1 MARVSTS
8 ITPDLLLPDKY
19 NQQNLYSIN
28 GVDPGGGDQEFG
40 DDDDVYQVSHIV
52 NQNIPFLHYFVI
64 IFKKSVTI
72 CTIHFQFHPDWR
84 KNLGITNGSNSVI
97 ESSVNTNGH
106 SNAAIF
112 PSRCPNCRNWIGS
125 SVNLEERLNHTQHIL
140 NGCRSFQNQG
150 RYDWRHDAVLNFI
163 GRSQHLYSNI
173 PYDIITL
180 QKKAV
185 FVSIFKINS
194 RFLHGQR

>member
-52 NQNIPFLHYFVI
+52 NQNIPFLHYQKSGFVI

-72 CTIHFQFHPDWR
+72 CTIHF
-84 KNLGITNGSNSVI
+84 
-97 ESSVNTNGH
+97 
-106 SNAAIF
+106 
-112 PSRCPNCRNWIGS
+112 
-125 SVNLEERLNHTQHIL
+125 
-140 NGCRSFQNQG
+140 
-150 RYDWRHDAVLNFI
+150 
-163 GRSQHLYSNI
+163 
-173 PYDIITL
+173 
-180 QKKAV
+180 
-185 FVSIFKINS
+185 
-194 RFLHGQR
+194 